1 MSMNRTGSRSS
12 PLLLALLLL
21 GVAACAAVG
30 TTMSVSVG
38 FGAPAPWGAATIGTS
53 VPMGYGW

>member
-1 MSMNRTGSRSS
+1 MNRAGSRSS
-12 PLLLALLLL
+12 LLLLAFLLL
-21 GVAACAAVG
+21 GGAACAGVG

-38 FGAPAPWGAATIGTS
+38 FGAPAPWGAATIETS